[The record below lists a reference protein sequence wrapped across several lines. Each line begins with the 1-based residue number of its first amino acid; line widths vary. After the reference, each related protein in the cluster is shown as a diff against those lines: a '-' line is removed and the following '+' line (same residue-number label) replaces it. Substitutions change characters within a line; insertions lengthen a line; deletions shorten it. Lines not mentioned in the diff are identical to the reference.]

1 MFILLGVK
9 VRDFLSL
16 SFLSAAEQRLDD
28 QVILY
33 QIFVFHTTHLRISV
47 NSPSETILSL
57 RSRGSASPESRLLMR
72 VIPGISWASIGPSD
86 PEAAPIVEL
95 GATVSGILKEVLDEF
110 RSLAFPWPRWLRT
123 GNSIES
129 VMVDKVEI
137 CISMSSGCCVCS
149 ENTKDGKARQG
160 WSFVLHGSFC
170 TSCSIYLVSCRKM
183 HDDNVRSLPQ
193 SRKMRSQEHIQPK
206 VVMWGPVRISPATE
220 VIRTSSQVEHISR
233 NHN

>member
-1 MFILLGVK
+1 
-9 VRDFLSL
+9 
-16 SFLSAAEQRLDD
+16 
-28 QVILY
+28 
-33 QIFVFHTTHLRISV
+33 
-47 NSPSETILSL
+47 
-57 RSRGSASPESRLLMR
+57 MR

-137 CISMSSGCCVCS
+137 CISMSSGRCVCS

-160 WSFVLHGSFC
+160 WSFVLHGSLALAVVYISYYVARCMMTTFA
-170 TSCSIYLVSCRKM
+170 VS
-183 HDDNVRSLPQ
+183 RS
-193 SRKMRSQEHIQPK
+193 
-206 VVMWGPVRISPATE
+206 PV
-220 VIRTSSQVEHISR
+220 
-233 NHN
+233 